1 MKKSWKKLLCSLV
14 LAPCMFFATAC
25 GDDPEDPSNLTTDLT
40 IEQQQAAYAT
50 LRTVAAE
57 VLNNDGT
64 KDQSYIL
71 ENTKTHHRV
80 YDFSH
85 SGLPEDLEQIALDL
99 TAGRDK
105 TIDSKIS
112 YVGYKA
118 NNTGYALTQTE
129 FKGGA
134 DIESTKITQSDITKY
149 NGQKYVN
156 YSSDGTNKTTAY
168 VGNDYAKTEYVA
180 DVKKI
185 SDESE
190 YYIISEMLDI
200 ASDEQTY
207 EEFKSLLGRWAAARM
222 FMSCST
228 GSFDELYNSLE
239 VGTDVNITYKLSI
252 VDGQYVLTVDFDS
265 FIEDVM
271 TVPFEIVGNMY
282 LKGGVDVVFSDS
294 SVISLTLDYETGVT
308 TRFHCRGLWGGEDG
322 DVLGEFDYPEDSYA
336 SGTGVVKGKTSID
349 FGYKFDNNFFNQSLE
364 GYVGTG
370 ENGVVENNVS
380 NVTIYTGND
389 EIGVV
394 SIKVPYG
401 QSLKTAVMNKMNTV
415 LHGSKYEVFEMFIS
429 EYFGELVTDA
439 TLVPS
444 YDIDIYLTLFDTT
457 VPEETFVTFNIV
469 IIDKE
474 IEFEMTCVDFEKIK
488 DIVKSMF
495 NLSDSDIV
503 GIYADASMETEIAD
517 DALVEEGIN
526 VYVKVVDSWEL
537 PE

>member
-1 MKKSWKKLLCSLV
+1 MKKSWKKLLCSLM

-50 LRTVAAE
+50 LRTVASS

-71 ENTKTHHRV
+71 ENTKSQHRE
-80 YDFSH
+80 YDLSH
-85 SGLPEDLEQIALDL
+85 TGLTGALLQEAVEQTTGIAEWM
-99 TAGRDK
+99 
-105 TIDSKIS
+105 DSTVS
-112 YVGYKA
+112 YFGYKT
-118 NNTGYALTQTE
+118 NNIGYSLTNKQVKT
-129 FKGGA
+129 
-134 DIESTKITQSDITKY
+134 TQDSQAIRTTSSSITKY
-149 NGQKYVN
+149 NGQRYVN
-156 YSSDGTNKTTAY
+156 YLSDGTTKTTAY
-168 VGNDYAKTEYVA
+168 VGNDYAKTEYIA

-200 ASDEQTY
+200 ATENQSYDNFKELIGKWAATHMYKACCVDEYDVLY
-207 EEFKSLLGRWAAARM
+207 EEICNMQDNLK
-222 FMSCST
+222 
-228 GSFDELYNSLE
+228 
-239 VGTDVNITYKLSI
+239 ITYKLSMVDNNYVVDLKVSLNFDDI
-252 VDGQYVLTVDFDS
+252 VTFPLDHVGDAVITGDMELVFTETKFIS
-265 FIEDVM
+265 FN
-271 TVPFEIVGNMY
+271 FN
-282 LKGGVDVVFSDS
+282 
-294 SVISLTLDYETGVT
+294 YETIVT
-308 TRFHCRGLWGGEDG
+308 T
-322 DVLGEFDYPEDSYA
+322 EFECEAMFATGNFENHVFPEDSYI
-336 SGTGVVKGKTSID
+336 SGSTFRRGKMSLNFD
-349 FGYKFDNNFFNQSLE
+349 SLFDNNFFNQSLE

-370 ENGVVENNVS
+370 ENGAVENQVS

-415 LHGSKYEVFEMFIS
+415 LHGSKYEVYEMYVS

-457 VPEETFVTFNIV
+457 VPEDTFVTFNIV

-474 IEFEMTCVDFEKIK
+474 IEVEMTCVDFEKIK

-503 GIYADASMETEIAD
+503 GIYADASLETEIAY
-517 DALVEEGIN
+517 DALVEEGKN
-526 VYVKVVDSWEL
+526 VYVKVVDGWEF